1 MFLVLVKAISNFIST
16 NDMVKINVLVL
27 IILSFYA
34 FGCMHN
40 SKELNAKERT
50 FELVNID
57 TTQNLIVVDEDGV
70 FLEFSHIA
78 NSKYLARWSNDKIT
92 FSKDTLIIL
101 PEGNPQIT
109 ILRNKGVY
117 VQQGCGSSCFFGYV
131 LSFSNK
137 EAKYYLYPLL
147 ASLEQGLIAYNG
159 ENTENLVIVENFN
172 TNKKKEIKADFL
184 PGIYPGH
191 SIESINFTGNNEIT
205 ITWLGTNEEVKNQ
218 TFKLFD
224 LE

>member
-1 MFLVLVKAISNFIST
+1 
-16 NDMVKINVLVL
+16 MVKINVLAL
-27 IILSFYA
+27 IILSYYA
-34 FGCMHN
+34 FGCANN
-40 SKELNAKERT
+40 SKKLNAKERT
-50 FELVNID
+50 LELVNID
-57 TTQNLIVVDEDGV
+57 TTQNLIIVDEAGA

-78 NSKYLARWSNDKIT
+78 NSKYLARWSNNKIA

-117 VQQGCGSSCFFGYV
+117 LQQGCGSSCFFGYI
-131 LSFSNK
+131 LSFPNK
-137 EAKYYLYPLL
+137 EVKYYLYPLL
-147 ASLEQGLIAYNG
+147 VSLEQGLIAYNG
-159 ENTENLVIVENFN
+159 EDTENLVIVENFN

-191 SIESINFTGNNEIT
+191 SIENISFTEKNDIS
-205 ITWLGTNEEVKNQ
+205 ITWLDTNEEVQNQ
-218 TFKLFD
+218 TFKLLD